1 MNLVYTAIL
10 FQILKLLV
18 DDSNVEQII
27 DSVGTIVI
35 FAQIVTIVSP
45 FIKDLINVIGD
56 FYG

>member
-27 DSVGTIVI
+27 DSIGTIVI